1 MYSENFITNDWF
13 NVEVF
18 NKNKYTLTNQENK
31 DVTELWLQ
39 ILKGLKF
46 PNELKETVS
55 YSKNLKELSLKTHAE
70 VSVCIIA
77 KNEQDS
83 IRKCIN
89 SIYEFSD
96 EIIFIDTGSIDL
108 TKKIVKEIASEKVKI
123 FDYTWQ
129 DDFSDARNYSI
140 QKASKEWILIIDA
153 DEYVSSDELTKL
165 RLLIDMLDRF
175 KFKDSLRV
183 SCAIYQLD
191 NVITH
196 GQSRLFRNNN
206 KIKYYGLIHEELR
219 NNKGLDPIFN
229 VESEIT
235 FFHDGYKEILRKE
248 KCERNIRLLA
258 KMLEKEPDNVRW
270 AYLYCRDSFS
280 INANIDF
287 EKILLPFLIKNM
299 DESISYEN
307 ILLTNYTHLILFL
320 ITKKYIIDGK
330 SSLVSKC
337 IKVLEKMLPNSSD
350 VTFYKFLN
358 KQHSLYEQ
366 QFEFLKE
373 VIQFRKNNEY
383 DQYSQIGCNLLHY
396 DLLISG
402 LLFDVKSYDYSYQY
416 FLKLDLANYF
426 SELEIPDEY
435 KMLINKYRE
444 NES

>member
-1 MYSENFITNDWF
+1 
-13 NVEVF
+13 
-18 NKNKYTLTNQENK
+18 
-31 DVTELWLQ
+31 
-39 ILKGLKF
+39 
-46 PNELKETVS
+46 
-55 YSKNLKELSLKTHAE
+55 
-70 VSVCIIA
+70 
-77 KNEQDS
+77 
-83 IRKCIN
+83 
-89 SIYEFSD
+89 
-96 EIIFIDTGSIDL
+96 
-108 TKKIVKEIASEKVKI
+108 
-123 FDYTWQ
+123 
-129 DDFSDARNYSI
+129 
-140 QKASKEWILIIDA
+140 
-153 DEYVSSDELTKL
+153 
-165 RLLIDMLDRF
+165 
-175 KFKDSLRV
+175 
-183 SCAIYQLD
+183 
-191 NVITH
+191 
-196 GQSRLFRNNN
+196 
-206 KIKYYGLIHEELR
+206 
-219 NNKGLDPIFN
+219 
-229 VESEIT
+229 
-235 FFHDGYKEILRKE
+235 
-248 KCERNIRLLA
+248 
-258 KMLEKEPDNVRW
+258 
-270 AYLYCRDSFS
+270 
-280 INANIDF
+280 
-287 EKILLPFLIKNM
+287 M

-330 SSLVSKC
+330 SSLASKC